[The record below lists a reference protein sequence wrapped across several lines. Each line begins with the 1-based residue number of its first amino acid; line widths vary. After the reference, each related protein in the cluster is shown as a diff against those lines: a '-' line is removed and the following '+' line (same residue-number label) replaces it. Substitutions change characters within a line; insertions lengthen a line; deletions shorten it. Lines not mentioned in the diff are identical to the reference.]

1 MPKFEFDTRDGGTYT
16 KEFSVRP
23 SDEELDRIA
32 ERMQTDGP
40 DVLEKVGD
48 LYRQGRR
55 AAIDFLWPER
65 GGEREGTLGNIG
77 RRAAEAIIPETPGQV
92 TGEAALLATPAGKGV
107 GMAAKA
113 AQLAKRGLVGGGTAA
128 VTDMV
133 TGNDDAAPISGA
145 TTGIGGMLG
154 QATGGAKRAVQQNF
168 MGTAQKAADV
178 KSLINAVSDVLPAN
192 DLRGLTSNVFAATA
206 KGVQKQAMN
215 AADQAIEKSISK
227 EVRDRTVAFMDQLFA
242 ADMPPE
248 QRSQLMKEAMEALGE
263 VEDPKTL
270 MDQVRL
276 RKEAARAVERG
287 GNLVRGRAIR
297 EQVEKIESYLT
308 GQAGPE
314 AAAQYQAALK
324 DYNKYKA
331 SKGFLGDKAL
341 WNPDGTPNMEA
352 MQTRLM
358 AKPKGSADAWAE
370 RLAASDNKDLLDAIT
385 RGAAIGERDVSK
397 TYRLPSLIGTV
408 GAKDAGSARVGAA
421 AAGVPLGT
429 ATKYVGQQA
438 VPKRDPGIDALLGSI
453 LTRMGGQGLGGQR

>member
-1 MPKFEFDTRDGGTYT
+1 
-16 KEFSVRP
+16 
-23 SDEELDRIA
+23 
-32 ERMQTDGP
+32 
-40 DVLEKVGD
+40 
-48 LYRQGRR
+48 
-55 AAIDFLWPER
+55 
-65 GGEREGTLGNIG
+65 
-77 RRAAEAIIPETPGQV
+77 
-92 TGEAALLATPAGKGV
+92 
-107 GMAAKA
+107 MAAKA